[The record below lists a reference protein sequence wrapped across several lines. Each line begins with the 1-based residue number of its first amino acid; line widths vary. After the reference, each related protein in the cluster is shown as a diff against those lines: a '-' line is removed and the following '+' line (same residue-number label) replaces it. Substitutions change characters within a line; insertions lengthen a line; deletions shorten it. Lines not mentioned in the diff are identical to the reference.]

1 MGCMKYLVVKIRSQT
16 ASFRDPDFQ
25 NFHKSLMLPPPTTI
39 VGFFGAA
46 MGLSAMKSQEFF
58 VKDYFEFGVIGKS
71 GGLAKDLWKYSSFDA
86 KTYKSGII
94 HKEILFDNSVF
105 LSVGCNDM
113 SLINQLQSAVLN
125 PVFAL
130 TLGSSDSLAFVNY
143 AKIVDETEL
152 IDKVAHCILD
162 GDIIEE
168 VLNNSDK
175 GLNFSIYTS
184 SDPIAYNLPVEFEYK
199 GDYDVRKVTKRK
211 TFSFI
216 GEEMLLNI
224 KKKAVKI
231 EDKYIPVFTIK

>member
-1 MGCMKYLVVKIRSQT
+1 MKYLVVKIRSQT

-39 VGFFGAA
+39 IGFFGSA
-46 MGLSAMKSQEFF
+46 MGLSAKKAQDFF
-58 VKDYFEFGVIGKS
+58 EKNEFEFGVIGKS
-71 GGLAKDLWKYSSFDA
+71 GGLVKDLWKYSSFDA

-94 HKEILFDNSVF
+94 HKEILVDNIVF
-105 LSVGCNDM
+105 VLVGCNDEVI
-113 SLINQLQSAVLN
+113 INQLRDAVLN

-130 TLGSSDSLAFVNY
+130 TLGNSDSLALIYYV
-143 AKIVDETEL
+143 KIVDETES
-152 IDKVAHCILD
+152 IDMVSNCMLE
-162 GDIIEE
+162 GDIVEE
-168 VLNNSDK
+168 VLSNTDK

-184 SDPIAYNLPVEFEYK
+184 SDPIAYNLPVGFEYK

-216 GEEMLLNI
+216 GEEMLLNV

-231 EDKYIPVFTIK
+231 EDKYIPVFTLK